1 MLQVDRLT
9 RGSTGQGA
17 ESAIYDWFV
26 VQAEEL
32 EEERV
37 KEEDRLIATIAEI
50 DEQTSLVP
58 RGAFVLEPTG
68 HVTIN
73 RCFEGTLTDRQHGQ
87 NIIKHHHH
95 HHHHHHDMHPP
106 VGDGSSTVA
115 QIAADLRP
123 SADGSTV
130 RTSLVVGGG

>member
-1 MLQVDRLT
+1 VQV
-9 RGSTGQGA
+9 
-17 ESAIYDWFV
+17 
-26 VQAEEL
+26 EE

-73 RCFEGTLTDRQHGQ
+73 RCFEGNRHITFS
-87 NIIKHHHH
+87 NICGW
-95 HHHHHHDMHPP
+95 
-106 VGDGSSTVA
+106 V
-115 QIAADLRP
+115 
-123 SADGSTV
+123 
-130 RTSLVVGGG
+130 